1 MQPRNTNAANP
12 QRQRTR
18 VKKKKKER
26 KKEET
31 DKMSHSHKFW
41 KGGQFVISF
50 DERLSVSFTV
60 FCRVIRLH

>member
-1 MQPRNTNAANP
+1 MLQTHRDKG
-12 QRQRTR
+12 QEL
-18 VKKKKKER
+18 KKRKER

-50 DERLSVSFTV
+50 DEVLSVSFTV
-60 FCRVIRLH
+60 FVG